1 MSGALRR
8 ILAIVVVLA
17 GGIWLITRFRESR
30 RDVAHQAG
38 RDAPVVAPSRVTGEG
53 GVVTV
58 TLDTAELRR
67 IELSVAVVRP
77 GGRLAEIRLPA
88 EVVAETER
96 AATLRA
102 PVSGRF
108 TVADGAH
115 WPGLGER
122 VRAGVEIARVSDAR
136 PLAMPISGTVT
147 RVGAQPGALVEAG
160 QVLLEVADLSRP
172 LVRVAWLMDAG
183 AAPPPSLVLDAG
195 GVTAGN
201 VSGGNGTSP
210 GGAPRSGARVNAR
223 LVGPAPEADPVTRRP
238 AYLYRAVR
246 SWPGAAPG
254 VPIVALVPGGQ
265 PGGPVAKGDSASG
278 AAVVVP
284 DSAVVQWEGLAWAYR
299 RRAPGGF
306 ERVRV
311 VTDRPVPGGWLTGP
325 PFAAGDTVVV
335 RGAEELLSEEFR
347 ARVTVGDE
355 SGE

>member
-8 ILAIVVVLA
+8 ILPIVLVLA
-17 GGIWLITRFRESR
+17 GAVWLVARYRESR
-30 RDVAHQAG
+30 RAVAHQAG
-38 RDAPVVAPSRVTGEG
+38 RDAPVVTPSRVSNAG
-53 GVVTV
+53 GAVTV
-58 TLDTAELRR
+58 TLDSAELRR
-67 IELSVAVVRP
+67 IGLSVAAVRP
-77 GGRLAEIRLPA
+77 GGGVAEIRLPA

-108 TVADGAH
+108 TVAEGGH

-147 RVGAQPGALVEAG
+147 RVSAQPGALVEAG
-160 QVLLEVADLSRP
+160 QALLEVTDLSRP
-172 LVRVAWLMDAG
+172 LVRVAWLLPAG
-183 AAPPPSLVLDAG
+183 GAPPPSLVLDAG
-195 GVTAGN
+195 NGATGSGPRVT
-201 VSGGNGTSP
+201 
-210 GGAPRSGARVNAR
+210 AR
-223 LVGPAPEADPVTRRP
+223 LVGPALEADPVTRRP
-238 AYLYRAVR
+238 AYLYRAGR
-246 SWPGAAPG
+246 TWPGAVPGAPIAALVQGPPPTAPG
-254 VPIVALVPGGQ
+254 ARRDSIPDA
-265 PGGPVAKGDSASG
+265 PV
-278 AAVVVP
+278 VIP

-299 RRAPGGF
+299 QHAPGRF

-311 VTDRPVPGGWLTGP
+311 ATDRPVPGGWLTGP
-325 PFAAGDTVVV
+325 PLAAGDTVVL

>member
-8 ILAIVVVLA
+8 ILPIALVVA
-17 GGIWLITRFRESR
+17 GAVWLITRFRESR
-30 RDVAHQAG
+30 RDVAHEAG
-38 RDAPVVAPSRVTGEG
+38 REAPVVAPSRVADEG
-53 GVVTV
+53 GAVTV

-67 IELSVAVVRP
+67 IGLSVAAVRA
-77 GGRLAEIRLPA
+77 GGRVAEIRLPA
-88 EVVAETER
+88 EMVAETER

-108 TVADGAH
+108 TVVEGAH

-160 QVLLEVADLSRP
+160 QALLEVADLSRP
-172 LVRVAWLMDAG
+172 LVRVAWL
-183 AAPPPSLVLDAG
+183 LDAG
-195 GVTAGN
+195 GSPPSSLALDAG
-201 VSGGNGTSP
+201 GDTG
-210 GGAPRSGARVNAR
+210 GGATASGARVTAR

-254 VPIVALVPGGQ
+254 VPIVALVPGPQ
-265 PGGPVAKGDSASG
+265 PGAIGAKGDG
-278 AAVVVP
+278 VTGTPVVVP

-299 RRAPGGF
+299 QRAPGRF

-311 VTDRPVPGGWLTGP
+311 ATDRPVPGGWLTGP
-325 PFAAGDTVVV
+325 PLAAGDTVVL

>member
-8 ILAIVVVLA
+8 ILPIVLVLA
-17 GGIWLITRFRESR
+17 GAVWLVTRFRESR
-30 RDVAHQAG
+30 RDVIHQAG
-38 RDAPVVAPSRVTGEG
+38 RDTPVVAPSRVTTAE

-58 TLDTAELRR
+58 TLDSAELRR
-67 IELSVAVVRP
+67 IGLSVAALHA
-77 GGRLAEIRLPA
+77 GGRVAEIRLPA
-88 EVVAETER
+88 EMVAETER

-108 TVADGAH
+108 TVAEGAH

-160 QVLLEVADLSRP
+160 QALLEVADLSRP
-172 LVRVAWLMDAG
+172 LVRVAWLVEAG
-183 AAPPPSLVLDAG
+183 SAPPQTLVLDAG
-195 GVTAGN
+195 NGATGSGPRVT
-201 VSGGNGTSP
+201 
-210 GGAPRSGARVNAR
+210 AR

-238 AYLYRAVR
+238 AYLYRAGR

-254 VPIVALVPGGQ
+254 VPIVALVPASQ
-265 PGGPVAKGDSASG
+265 PGGTGATGADTSG

-299 RRAPGGF
+299 RRAPGRF

-311 VTDRPVPGGWLTGP
+311 ATDRPVPGGWLTGP
-325 PFAAGDTVVV
+325 PLAAGDTVVLQ
-335 RGAEELLSEEFR
+335 GAEELLSEEFR

>member
-8 ILAIVVVLA
+8 ILPIVLVLA
-17 GGIWLITRFRESR
+17 AGVWLITRYRESR

-38 RDAPVVAPSRVTGEG
+38 RDAPVVAPSRVTNARGA
-53 GVVTV
+53 VTV

-67 IELSVAVVRP
+67 IGLSVAALRA
-77 GGRLAEIRLPA
+77 GGRVAEIRLPA
-88 EVVAETER
+88 EMVAETER

-108 TVADGAH
+108 TVAEGAH

-160 QVLLEVADLSRP
+160 QALLEVADLSRP
-172 LVRVAWLMDAG
+172 LVRVAWVAEAG
-183 AAPPPSLVLDAG
+183 GTPPPSLLLDP
-195 GVTAGN
+195 GN
-201 VSGGNGTSP
+201 GVSGSGAT
-210 GGAPRSGARVNAR
+210 GGASRVTAR

-238 AYLYRAVR
+238 AYLYRAGR

-254 VPIVALVPGGQ
+254 VPIVAVVPGAQ
-265 PGGPVAKGDSASG
+265 PGDTGAKSPAAG

-284 DSAVVQWEGLAWAYR
+284 DSAVVQWEGLAWVYR
-299 RRAPGGF
+299 RRAPGRF

-311 VTDRPVPGGWLTGP
+311 ATDRPVPGGWLTGSP
-325 PFAAGDTVVV
+325 LAAGDTVVV

>member
-8 ILAIVVVLA
+8 ILPIVLVLA
-17 GGIWLITRFRESR
+17 AAVWLITRFRESR

-38 RDAPVVAPSRVTGEG
+38 RDVPVVAPSRVANAG
-53 GVVTV
+53 GAFTV

-67 IELSVAVVRP
+67 IGLSVAALRA
-77 GGRLAEIRLPA
+77 GGRVAEIRLPA
-88 EVVAETER
+88 EMIAETER

-108 TVADGAH
+108 TVAEGAH

-160 QVLLEVADLSRP
+160 QALLEVADLSRP
-172 LVRVAWLMDAG
+172 LVRVAWLAEAG
-183 AAPPPSLVLDAG
+183 GTPPPSLVLDP
-195 GVTAGN
+195 
-201 VSGGNGTSP
+201 GNGAS
-210 GGAPRSGARVNAR
+210 GSGAAGRGPRVTAR

-238 AYLYRAVR
+238 AYLYRAGR

-254 VPIVALVPGGQ
+254 VPIVALVPGAQ
-265 PGGPVAKGDSASG
+265 PGGTGARSDAAG

-284 DSAVVQWEGLAWAYR
+284 DSAVVQWEGLAWVYR
-299 RRAPGGF
+299 RRAPGRF

-311 VTDRPVPGGWLTGP
+311 ATDRPVPGGWLTGP
-325 PFAAGDTVVV
+325 PLAAGDTVVL

>member
-8 ILAIVVVLA
+8 ILPIVLVLA
-17 GGIWLITRFRESR
+17 GTVWLVARFRESR

-38 RDAPVVAPSRVTGEG
+38 RDAPVVAPSRVTTAGSA
-53 GVVTV
+53 VTV
-58 TLDTAELRR
+58 TLDSAEVRR
-67 IELSVAVVRP
+67 IGLSVAAVRA
-77 GGRLAEIRLPA
+77 GGRVAEIRLPA

-108 TVADGAH
+108 TVVEGAH

-136 PLAMPISGTVT
+136 PLAMSISGTVT

-160 QVLLEVADLSRP
+160 QALLEVADLSRP
-172 LVRVAWLMDAG
+172 LVRVAWLVTAG
-183 AAPPPSLVLDAG
+183 GAPPPSLVLDAG
-195 GVTAGN
+195 
-201 VSGGNGTSP
+201 NGATG
-210 GGAPRSGARVNAR
+210 GGATGSGPRVTAR

-238 AYLYRAVR
+238 AYLYRAGR

-254 VPIVALVPGGQ
+254 VPIVALVPGSQ
-265 PGGPVAKGDSASG
+265 PAATGARGDSISG
-278 AAVVVP
+278 APVVVP

-299 RRAPGGF
+299 QRAPGRF

-311 VTDRPVPGGWLTGP
+311 ATDRPIPGGWLTGP
-325 PFAAGDTVVV
+325 PLAAGDTVVL

>member
-8 ILAIVVVLA
+8 ILPIVLVLA
-17 GGIWLITRFRESR
+17 GAVWLVTRFRESR
-30 RDVAHQAG
+30 RDVIHQAG
-38 RDAPVVAPSRVTGEG
+38 RDTPVVAPSRVTTAE

-58 TLDTAELRR
+58 TLDSAELRR
-67 IELSVAVVRP
+67 IGLSVAAVHA
-77 GGRLAEIRLPA
+77 GGRVAEIRLPA
-88 EVVAETER
+88 EMVAETER

-108 TVADGAH
+108 TVAEGAH

-160 QVLLEVADLSRP
+160 QALLEVADLSRP
-172 LVRVAWLMDAG
+172 LVRVAWLVEAG
-183 AAPPPSLVLDAG
+183 SAPPQTLVLDAG
-195 GVTAGN
+195 NGATGSGPRVT
-201 VSGGNGTSP
+201 
-210 GGAPRSGARVNAR
+210 AR

-238 AYLYRAVR
+238 AYLYRAGR

-254 VPIVALVPGGQ
+254 VPIVALVPASQ
-265 PGGPVAKGDSASG
+265 PGGTGTTGADTSG

-299 RRAPGGF
+299 RRAPGRF

-311 VTDRPVPGGWLTGP
+311 ATDRPVPGGWLTGP
-325 PFAAGDTVVV
+325 PLAAGDTVVLQ
-335 RGAEELLSEEFR
+335 GAEELLSEEFR